1 MRIYL
6 GLGSNL
12 GDRLEYLAT
21 ALKMLGGEGVEILQ
35 RSSVY
40 ETEPVEVTA
49 RGDFLNM
56 VVQATTRL
64 PPEALLRTC
73 QSIEE
78 RLGRERPGASRT
90 LDIDLLYYGS
100 VQLSIEGLVIPH
112 PRLHQRQFVLIP
124 LQEIAPRFI
133 DPVRKQTIRN
143 LLTSC
148 PDRSRVRRLAG
159 SRP

>member
-100 VQLSIEGLVIPH
+100 VQLSIESLVIPH

-148 PDRSRVRRLAG
+148 PDRSRIRRLAG